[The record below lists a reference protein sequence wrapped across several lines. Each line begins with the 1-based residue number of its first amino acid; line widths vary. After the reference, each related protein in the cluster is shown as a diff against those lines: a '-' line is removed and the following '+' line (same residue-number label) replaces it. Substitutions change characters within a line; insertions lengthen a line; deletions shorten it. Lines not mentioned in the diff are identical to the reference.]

1 MRIFQAGTQSVA
13 VVAIG
18 VQATGI
24 IAIGPLANG
33 VLAIGQL
40 STGVI
45 AIGQVSVGLLSIGQ
59 LALSPFWVAGM
70 LGIAPL
76 SGGGMLM
83 LTPLGTVSI
92 SGVIKGRA
100 TFRRGSR
107 GLTTVAIV
115 FAIIAPIWWFV
126 GAVPLMDAVTR
137 VGGIFRA
144 RPRVLG

>member
-45 AIGQVSVGLLSIGQ
+45 AIGQVSVGLFSIGQ

-83 LTPLGTVSI
+83 LTPLGTVPI

-115 FAIIAPIWWFV
+115 FAIVAPIWWFV

>member
-1 MRIFQAGTQSVA
+1 MA